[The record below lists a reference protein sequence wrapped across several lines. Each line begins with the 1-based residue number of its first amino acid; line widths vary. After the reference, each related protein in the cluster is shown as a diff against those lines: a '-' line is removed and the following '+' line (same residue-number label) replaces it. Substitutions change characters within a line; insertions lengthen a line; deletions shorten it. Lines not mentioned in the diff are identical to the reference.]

1 MALRLRPKPGAQRHG
16 GGVCAFGVGARSES
30 QIGFLG
36 WALFGVA
43 RAGRYRSQGGSSEMS
58 GRTGAGVSKV
68 VVVAAT
74 TKTGA
79 MNGQE
84 GEGNARCTAAE
95 GEGKRGETIGGIE
108 RTRE

>member
-1 MALRLRPKPGAQRHG
+1 
-16 GGVCAFGVGARSES
+16 
-30 QIGFLG
+30 
-36 WALFGVA
+36 
-43 RAGRYRSQGGSSEMS
+43 MS